1 MAGSKSTQTTLN
13 FVGQKH
19 LLYIPSLAFLDY
31 YAPINV
37 DVFVKCGMWET
48 FRLFS
53 GCLNGSGWSVLIQL
67 HYFCTP
73 QKASVGM
80 CSRCLCLTSN
90 PAHKT
95 QVNVYYIIYI

>member
-1 MAGSKSTQTTLN
+1 MAGSKSTQTR
-13 FVGQKH
+13 FVRHKH

-37 DVFVKCGMWET
+37 DAFVECGMWEI

-53 GCLNGSGWSVLIQL
+53 SCHDGLWLSVLIQL

-73 QKASVGM
+73 QKASIGM
-80 CSRCLCLTSN
+80 YSRCLCLTN
-90 PAHKT
+90 LVCVLFDPAIPT
-95 QVNVYYIIYI
+95 SS